1 MDEMAEYTT
10 KDVGAIC
17 VDLRNIAV
25 TNKCNLLAYILQ
37 MVVEESRASQ
47 AALSKK
53 PLNF

>member
-10 KDVGAIC
+10 EDIGAIC
-17 VDLRNIAV
+17 EDLRNIAV
-25 TNKCNLLAYILQ
+25 TKKCHVLAYILQ